1 MSNILDLTADIIEYS
16 VVARVIILQRVYILI
31 EGNWVLKYSEKIS
44 EMVLTIRQEQF
55 TPLNL

>member
-1 MSNILDLTADIIEYS
+1 MISDLCRISDPQMRTDY
-16 VVARVIILQRVYILI
+16 
-31 EGNWVLKYSEKIS
+31 LKYSEKIS